1 MIKTII
7 FDFGDVFLNLDKPA
21 TARELKKLEI
31 SHFSDEMLKK
41 NQLYEKGLITSEEF
55 IGHYCRT
62 FPKLTPDEFTN
73 SWNAILIDFPEHRL
87 DFLKKLKKEGKYELI
102 LLSNTNHIH
111 IDWVKQNV
119 PFYEEFRS
127 CFDAFYLSQEINF
140 RKPDAEIYKYVL
152 EQHDLN
158 PEETLFID
166 DTSEN
171 TLAAAELGIHT
182 WNIDPAK
189 EDVTDLFT
197 IKSELF

>member
-31 SHFSDEMLKK
+31 SHFSKEMLKQ
-41 NQLYEKGLITSEEF
+41 NQLYEKGLISSEEF
-55 IGHYCRT
+55 ISGYCES
-62 FPKLTPDEFTN
+62 FPKLTSEAFTN
-73 SWNAILIDFPEHRL
+73 SWNAILVDFPEHRL
-87 DFLKKLKKEGKYELI
+87 NFLKNLKQQGRYELI

-111 IDWVKQNV
+111 IDWVKQNIS
-119 PFYEEFRS
+119 FFEEFKN
-127 CFDAFYLSQEINF
+127 CFDAFYLSQEINL
-140 RKPDAEIYKYVL
+140 RKPDADIYHYVL
-152 EQHDLN
+152 QKHDLK

-166 DTSEN
+166 DTTEN
-171 TLAAAELGIHT
+171 TAAAAEIGIHT
-182 WNIDPAK
+182 WNIDPSK